1 MLHRLKLNRIV
12 VIGMMVTLLVL
23 LSACGSNGN
32 SNGNANANASGD
44 KNANS
49 AATTETNSSSD
60 KQNAT
65 SVSATDNSANAG
77 ESATYTYTD
86 AVGRKVEIPTHPK
99 RIITT
104 QYLPEMIA
112 VGVKPVGA
120 ATHLL
125 TGYVAIKDQLA
136 GIEDIGVANAPDV
149 EKMLA
154 LKPDLIIATEY
165 NKDQL
170 DQWSKIAPTI
180 VVKWEGNDAFVHFK
194 EVASVLGMKDKAEEW
209 IQAYEKK
216 AEDTRAKLAATVK
229 PEETFGVVVIGGY
242 EEKQLRVYGTSNVG
256 YTLYDTLKLPM
267 TDFVKGEMAKGNNE
281 QGLSISLEKLPE
293 FASADRLFL
302 VTFDNDP
309 DFVDEVNK
317 SKLWK
322 NLPAV
327 KAGKVY
333 AVNSDLWFSYDVMS
347 FNAQLDDAV
356 KLLSK

>member
-1 MLHRLKLNRIV
+1 MLQLRMKQNRLAL
-12 VIGMMVTLLVL
+12 IGMLVFILLL
-23 LSACGSNGN
+23 LSACGNNGN
-32 SNGNANANASGD
+32 KEVD
-44 KNANS
+44 
-49 AATTETNSSSD
+49 TN
-60 KQNAT
+60 
-65 SVSATDNSANAG
+65 
-77 ESATYTYTD
+77 ESATYTFTD
-86 AVGRKVEIPTHPK
+86 ALGRKVDIPTHPK

-104 QYLPEMIA
+104 QYLPEMAA

-125 TGYVAIKDQLA
+125 TGYAATKDQLE

-165 NKDQL
+165 NKDQVE
-170 DQWSKIAPTI
+170 QWTKIAPTI
-180 VVKWEGNDAFVHFK
+180 AVQWEGHDAFVHFK
-194 EVASVLGMKDKAEEW
+194 EVAALVGMKDKADEW

-216 AEDTRAKLAATVK
+216 AEDTRAKLATFVK
-229 PEETFGVVVIGGY
+229 PGETFGVVVIGGY
-242 EEKQLRVYGTSNVG
+242 DMKQLRIYGNSNVG
-256 YTLYDTLKLPM
+256 YTLYDALKFPM
-267 TDFVKGEMAKGNNE
+267 TDLVSAEMSKGNNE
-281 QGLSISLEKLPE
+281 QGLNISLEKLPDY
-293 FASADRLFL
+293 ASADRLFL

-317 SKLWK
+317 SSLWK

-347 FNAQLDDAV
+347 FNAQLDDV
-356 KLLSK
+356 VQLLNK